1 MLTNL
6 VNVIKL
12 PIKNKNVLNITTS
25 ASKNIDDDVNISIEE
40 GIGDDSTFEET
51 TLRLLYIETTFEK
64 VFACATFTI
73 AFFGVVGNLAT
84 ICKIIRDPKF
94 HTPTFAAIGLLASA
108 DFLSVTF
115 LSFMNLTINLFDIL
129 TFDINLFGYFI
140 SNIVYLSS
148 YLHVCLLCAVRYLIT
163 VYPL

>member
-1 MLTNL
+1 MFVLTNL

-40 GIGDDSTFEET
+40 GIEDDSTFEET

-94 HTPTFAAIGLLASA
+94 HTPTFAVIGLLASA

-115 LSFMNLTINLFDIL
+115 LSFMNLTNLPLFW
-129 TFDINLFGYFI
+129 LFGYFI
-140 SNIVYLSS
+140 SDIVYLSS